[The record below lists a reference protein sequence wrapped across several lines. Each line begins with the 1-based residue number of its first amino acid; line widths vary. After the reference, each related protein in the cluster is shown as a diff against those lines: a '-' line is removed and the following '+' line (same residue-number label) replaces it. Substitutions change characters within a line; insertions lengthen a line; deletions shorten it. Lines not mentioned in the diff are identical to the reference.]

1 MFSTCVFVL
10 EEMSNVAAALKLH
23 FFPRVWNTFKHRERL
38 SSFRREK
45 NKERERERER
55 AFVLLR
61 PSLSSIARINTR
73 SGKECV
79 VVVPSRGNQSNRS
92 NHIKREKDAHIHAIS
107 HHGDKSPAHNDAADQ
122 PHLPFP
128 ANEKQSADLAVRT
141 RRERR
146 RSGRANRRFRRVH
159 ESRLGRL
166 RGGETRWRCETKDA
180 RRASFVE
187 R

>member
-1 MFSTCVFVL
+1 MGTFL
-10 EEMSNVAAALKLH
+10 ESVE
-23 FFPRVWNTFKHRERL
+23 NTFSKHRERR

-45 NKERERERER
+45 NTEREREREFYIASVSVLDR
-55 AFVLLR
+55 AH
-61 PSLSSIARINTR
+61 IDTR

-79 VVVPSRGNQSNRS
+79 VVLVPSRRGNQSNRS
-92 NHIKREKDAHIHAIS
+92 NHIKKSKRIYIHIIS

-128 ANEKQSADLAVRT
+128 ANEEQSADLAVRT